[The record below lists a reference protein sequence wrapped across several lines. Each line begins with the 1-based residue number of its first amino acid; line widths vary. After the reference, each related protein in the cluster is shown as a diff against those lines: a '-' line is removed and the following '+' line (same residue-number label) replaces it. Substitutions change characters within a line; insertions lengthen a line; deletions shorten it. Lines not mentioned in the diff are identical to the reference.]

1 MADGLLLANF
11 RYQGL
16 QGAIRVITRP
26 LIFDTAA
33 VDQLLAVPELG
44 RWRQGGGLLLSD
56 DLGSQAIRKYY
67 DSTGQAYDP
76 RQVARSALL
85 GGSDILYADNF
96 TALGDTDSYTTL
108 ILVSLFPC
116 AEIPGRSGFCAA
128 G

>member
-1 MADGLLLANF
+1 M
-11 RYQGL
+11 
-16 QGAIRVITRP
+16 
-26 LIFDTAA
+26 
-33 VDQLLAVPELG
+33 AVPELAS
-44 RWRQGGGLLLSD
+44 WRQGGGLLLSD

-108 ILVSLFPC
+108 IRVLDFLVQKYREDPAFAQRVDLSVLRIL
-116 AEIPGRSGFCAA
+116 IPKSAA
-128 G
+128 IC